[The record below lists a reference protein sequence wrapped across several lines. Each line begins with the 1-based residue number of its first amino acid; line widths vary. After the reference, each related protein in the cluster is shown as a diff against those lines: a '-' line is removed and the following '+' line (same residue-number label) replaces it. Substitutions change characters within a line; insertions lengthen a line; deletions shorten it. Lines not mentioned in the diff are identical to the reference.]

1 MPSPSKQNERVL
13 SSQALNV
20 GRSLGVNS
28 NMKKFTFN
36 SDVRGNY
43 VCKDVWKPAIG
54 EILHAQ
60 QELDNE
66 VDKFKVKVVK
76 NNETVDH
83 LLVRVLANF
92 DVFNCTW
99 WKELETAVRRNGDS
113 L

>member
-1 MPSPSKQNERVL
+1 ME
-13 SSQALNV
+13 
-20 GRSLGVNS
+20 
-28 NMKKFTFN
+28 KFTCD
-36 SDVRGNY
+36 SDVRGNH
-43 VCKDVWKPAIG
+43 VWKDVWKPAIG

-66 VDKFKVKVVK
+66 VDKFAVKVVK

-99 WKELETAVRRNGDS
+99 RKELESAVRRNGDS

>member
-28 NMKKFTFN
+28 NMEKFTFD
-36 SDVRGNY
+36 SDVQGNH
-43 VCKDVWKPAIG
+43 VCEDVWKPAIS

-60 QELDNE
+60 QKLDNE